1 MRLNPSCI
9 RDILLAVETYSDFD
23 TQAEYKIEEP
33 FPELSSYTHS
43 EILYHIRQCE
53 ESGLIQEVHYYD
65 GGKHTDISDLTPAGH
80 EFLANIRNDSIWKK
94 VISKGSGASLSI
106 LMELA
111 KQAALKYFLS

>member
-1 MRLNPSCI
+1 MRLNPDCI
-9 RDILLAVETYSDFD
+9 RDILMAVETHSDFC
-23 TQAEYKIEEP
+23 TQAEYKVEDP
-33 FPELSSYTHS
+33 FPEFSCYTHE

-53 ESGLIQEVHYYD
+53 ESGLITEVHYYD
-65 GGKHTDISDLTPAGH
+65 GGKHTDISDLTPTGH

-111 KQAALKYFLS
+111 KQTALKYFLG

>member
-1 MRLNPSCI
+1 MRLNPNCI
-9 RDILLAVETYSDFD
+9 RDVLLAVEAHSDFS
-23 TQAEYKIEEP
+23 TQAEYKIEDP

-80 EFLANIRNDSIWKK
+80 EFLANIRNDSVWKK
-94 VISKGSGASLSI
+94 VISKGSGASLNI

-111 KQAALKYFLS
+111 KQAALKYFLG